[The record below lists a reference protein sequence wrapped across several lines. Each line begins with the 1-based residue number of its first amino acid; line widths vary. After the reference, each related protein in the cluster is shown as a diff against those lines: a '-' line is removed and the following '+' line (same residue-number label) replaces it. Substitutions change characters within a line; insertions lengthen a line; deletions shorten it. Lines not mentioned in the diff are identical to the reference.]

1 MGQVTVLINE
11 RLYNVAC
18 GDGEEEHLKEL
29 AGYLNGHVS
38 HLAGEVGQVGDTRL
52 LLMAGLVV
60 ADELSEARRK
70 IKMLEGEMEKLNGA
84 RNNSQERSRQ
94 TEDTMADLLDATSRR
109 IEDLAR
115 RIDAA

>member
-1 MGQVTVLINE
+1 MGQVTVSINE

-18 GDGEEEHLKEL
+18 GDGEEEHLREL
-29 AGYLNGHVS
+29 AAYLNGHVS
-38 HLAGEVGQVGDTRL
+38 NLANEVGQVGDTRL

-70 IKMLEGEMEKLNGA
+70 IKMLEGEMEKLHGVRNAGA
-84 RNNSQERSRQ
+84 DRIRQ
-94 TEDTMADLLDATSRR
+94 TEDSMADLLDATSRR
-109 IEDLAR
+109 IEDLVR